1 MEIDGL
7 DELKEGLQKVVQK
20 GVDELNRGLD
30 RINNP
35 DKKPMSTDTC
45 PNCTAKLNFSS
56 SDRYITCEYCGTQV
70 ENNRSVVDTVFD
82 FVEKQQKAASANNAA
97 NNSTS
102 AAKARL
108 DEIKAEHEALKLER
122 KIAMKE
128 RRRKA
133 RIVRK
138 IIFLCFII
146 ACGYYYVNNKAVVD
160 ANILPIISNFLE
172 NL

>member
-35 DKKPMSTDTC
+35 DKKPSSTDTC
-45 PNCTAKLNFSS
+45 PNCTAKLKFNS
-56 SDRYITCEYCGTQV
+56 SDKYITCEYCGSQV
-70 ENNRSVVDTVFD
+70 ENTRSVVDTVFD
-82 FVEKQQKAASANNAA
+82 FVEKQQKVASENIN
-97 NNSTS
+97 
-102 AAKARL
+102 AKAKM
-108 DEIKAEHEALKLER
+108 DEIKAEREAYKLQRKLEMR
-122 KIAMKE
+122 E

-133 RIVRK
+133 RFVRK